1 MYRLKG
7 DSDERLYHPKA
18 VSMGQEVQSSLLV
31 SGEAAVICP
40 GTYSKGQGVT
50 HAGLDLP

>member
-18 VSMGQEVQSSLLV
+18 VSMGQEAQSFLLV
-31 SGEAAVICP
+31 SEEATVISP
-40 GTYSKGQGVT
+40 GIFSKGQGAT